1 MYNSILVPVAFDHAG
16 FGEHAIAVARK
27 LLNGDGQLTL
37 LHVMDD
43 VPGYI
48 TSYLPEGILEKNRKD
63 AVAKLDDLAKKAG
76 LPCSIAVV
84 RGHANRSIVAHAA
97 EKAVDCIVI
106 ASHKPGLEDYFLGS
120 TAAHVVRHAKCSVH
134 VIR

>member
-1 MYNSILVPVAFDHAG
+1 MYKSILIPVAFDHVG
-16 FGEHAIAVARK
+16 FGESAIAVARK
-27 LLNGDGQLTL
+27 LLTDDGQLTL

-43 VPGYI
+43 VPGYVAN
-48 TSYLPEGILEKNRKD
+48 YLPEGIQEANRKD
-63 AVAKLDDLAKKAG
+63 ALAKLEELAKKAG
-76 LPCSIAVV
+76 PSCSVAVIK
-84 RGHANRSIVAHAA
+84 GHANRSIIAHAA
-97 EKAVDCIVI
+97 EKAMDCIVI

>member
-1 MYNSILVPVAFDHAG
+1 MYKSILIPVAFDHVG
-16 FGEHAIAVARK
+16 FGESAIAVARK
-27 LLNGDGQLTL
+27 LLTDDGQLTL

-48 TSYLPEGILEKNRKD
+48 TSYLPEGILEANRKD
-63 AVAKLDDLAKKAG
+63 ALAKLNDLAKKAG
-76 LPCSIAVV
+76 QNCSVAVIK
-84 RGHANRSIVAHAA
+84 GHANRSIIAHAA
-97 EKAVDCIVI
+97 EKGMDCIVI